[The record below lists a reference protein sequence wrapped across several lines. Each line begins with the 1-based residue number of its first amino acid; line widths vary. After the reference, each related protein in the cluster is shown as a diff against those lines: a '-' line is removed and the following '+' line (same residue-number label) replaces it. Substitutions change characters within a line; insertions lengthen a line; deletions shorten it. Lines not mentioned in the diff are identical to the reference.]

1 MNLELT
7 SSNEV
12 EFWAEIESN
21 LDGGGKKACQNE
33 VAAQQISADFF
44 ETSVARSE

>member
-1 MNLELT
+1 M
-7 SSNEV
+7 V
-12 EFWAEIESN
+12 VA
-21 LDGGGKKACQNE
+21 KKACQNE